1 MLWLWD
7 IKERNVEAE
16 KQHQSGSTTV
26 VIVVRWMY
34 KLLKWLMK
42 YHLTS
47 QSTVPKKIITDSGRE
62 IQDRKL
68 KMFCNKN
75 GIELSHFAPW
85 TPTTQ
90 GLTETS
96 NLSWKQDLWSLIVS
110 TAGKSIKKW
119 CQCTREA
126 LYTRK
131 ISYHWAIK
139 LSPYKGV
146 DIIKPCREKLTQKR
160 KSIRRRRRRKQC
172 RRNQPKKFTT
182 IKEEPPRK
190 WQNIIENRAKC
201 YNILSPVQSN

>member
-7 IKERNVEAE
+7 IKECNVEAE

-26 VIVVRWMY
+26 IVMRWIH

-62 IQDRKL
+62 FQDRKL

-75 GIELSHFAPW
+75 GIELSHFAPR

-90 GLTETS
+90 GLTERS

-119 CQCTREA
+119 CQYTREA

-139 LSPYKGV
+139 LSPYEGV
-146 DIIKPCREKLTQKR
+146 DIIKPCRKKLTQKR
-160 KSIRRRRRRKQC
+160 KLIRRRRRRRKQC
-172 RRNQPKKFTT
+172 RRNQPKTFTT
-182 IKEEPPRK
+182 IKRRATKKMTKHNRK
-190 WQNIIENRAKC
+190 PNKILQ
-201 YNILSPVQSN
+201 LSPVQSN